1 MFRMLKSNSI
11 VVMSDI
17 HNSHS
22 NLLLFQKMKKV
33 YLEKRCNEN
42 YDTELPSFSMND
54 TDFQTINAVMEEEM
68 GLEDLDTLIQ
78 LELDNYSS
86 CFGDMLNVPSDQ
98 TEIQK
103 NFYVDEESPTHSDSY
118 EYIFPEPMFIDNIN
132 NQPVTTSGRM
142 SIYYYHYQVFQKI
155 KQDQE
160 TLKMQLTLD
169 WFNFIIF
176 CNHC

>member
-1 MFRMLKSNSI
+1 M
-11 VVMSDI
+11 
-17 HNSHS
+17 
-22 NLLLFQKMKKV
+22 
-33 YLEKRCNEN
+33 
-42 YDTELPSFSMND
+42 
-54 TDFQTINAVMEEEM
+54 
-68 GLEDLDTLIQ
+68 LEDLDTLIQ

-142 SIYYYHYQVFQKI
+142 IIYYYH
-155 KQDQE
+155 
-160 TLKMQLTLD
+160 
-169 WFNFIIF
+169 
-176 CNHC
+176 NHS